1 MIPKKY
7 SGEQLVGRMCRTTRH
22 IQNGGGAGVSPDS
35 VCFIRSVVRGH
46 GFTIQTETCDHC
58 GQYSYISK
66 VARED
71 LELIDEL
78 DPMEKAKY
86 LLNRRMKAA
95 QELLSACAM
104 VDEFCGPLG
113 VDINNQ
119 DACLGL
125 DIRIWCE
132 VDGAREA
139 TLEAIKAA
147 LERKKQ
153 EREKTVMSGAHKTEN
168 LTTGG

>member
-7 SGEQLVGRMCRTTRH
+7 SGDQLVGRMCRTTRH
-22 IQNGGGAGVSPDS
+22 IRNGGGAGVSPDS

-78 DPMEKAKY
+78 DPMEKAKF
-86 LLNRRMKAA
+86 LLNRRTKAA
-95 QELLSACAM
+95 QALLSACVE
-104 VDEFCGPLG
+104 VDRFCESLGIPLYET
-113 VDINNQ
+113 DF
-119 DACLGL
+119 CLGL
-125 DIRIWCE
+125 DFRIWVE
-132 VDGAREA
+132 SDGAA
-139 TLEAIKAA
+139 DMTMEAITAA
-147 LERKKQ
+147 L
-153 EREKTVMSGAHKTEN
+153 ANNNKTEQ
-168 LTTGG
+168 